1 MRLLQLLSTAN
12 FCIITRRIGCPP
24 PSCHTKLLNPP
35 LPLRL
40 ASYNFL
46 SLQTHSTALA
56 PVPFYNPLLQP
67 FPQTFVQPFVQPILQ
82 PLSTAPFYSP
92 PSTAPGYCRCRQ
104 LRPPQLRL
112 GRPGPPVDTLPHWR
126 PPGLGGPFCRER
138 RLFFLGFEHGGSP
151 VTRRSANGGFS
162 ELSSSIRT
170 IH

>member
-82 PLSTAPFYSP
+82 PFPRPLFTAPLLQPLATVAVDS
-92 PSTAPGYCRCRQ
+92 SVRLSSDLVA
-104 LRPPQLRL
+104 LDRPWTPFLTC
-112 GRPGPPVDTLPHWR
+112 GRPGWAGHSAAS
-126 PPGLGGPFCRER
+126 
-138 RLFFLGFEHGGSP
+138 GGSSSWALSM
-151 VTRRSANGGFS
+151 VDRQSHGDLRTVVSAS
-162 ELSSSIRT
+162 
-170 IH
+170 